1 MIPNVVLE
9 PAMMRHLRLM
19 KVRMEGNVAQD
30 IHMRYIQAVQAFDN
44 SEVSVTD
51 EATAK
56 RELGV
61 ITEIY
66 HVRLL
71 LLYTDTA
78 YVKITMEYKE
88 SFANQETPQS
98 SVRDYWD
105 SLLFKMV
112 KNNRGLWTDS
122 RDIGQY
128 DVWPLLLINCN
139 LPPSERV
146 LKKNLIL
153 CGIIPGPG
161 NPKDLGS
168 FLKPMIDEFLTL
180 QVGVKAWD
188 GLRKERFILRANIAL
203 VAGDTVAMAKLM
215 KWTGPNS
222 FRYCRFCAIYGI
234 SEGHIYCPLEPP
246 RDRKDALGG
255 EARRKGSRVPKR
267 NANFPEKSWDAE
279 NLPIW
284 TDAQVRENQ
293 KTVEETM
300 DLQWGK
306 MMGTNGEPVF
316 SSLVSVVYPWTF
328 TPDVM
333 HLVDENTP
341 RLYLAQWMGVFRDR
355 ELALRAKMAQAE
367 VDASQV
373 GSSHAQSEGMSQSQ
387 VEVQQESQFDSQTNT
402 QQGGS
407 QSQTQGERR
416 KRRKGRRGVSFN
428 ADIEEDYVE
437 DAFILPKRMWDR
449 IGEEIAGSRASIPS
463 AFGKAFRDIKYHA
476 SYKATELMNFMHLI
490 SPIVLNQR
498 LPAEYYS
505 HWHHFVLA
513 SEKARRYQLS
523 MEDVAEMERD
533 MVQVVTG
540 YERLYYQYKLSK
552 IRGCTTQVHG
562 LLHLGMAMKVCGPN
576 PIYHQYPMERTCGTI
591 KAMCHSRSSANRN
604 LSLQLLERERLRYLP
619 LIALVPPG
627 FSETAERRLFGLGE
641 KDKVAYPAEYPDC
654 LLMGPKIS
662 RRLNQYERN
671 HLRQFHADVIG
682 VPVRSREIVGNPML
696 FSGIFKLWGRAVAGR
711 VLSNSSEHEVVGSAI
726 SNPKPGVCSSRRDDS
741 CVRYILTGDGDN
753 DVSYFGKVMFFMPYE
768 IHNDERLE
776 DEPERFMMAY
786 IQRLEVGRVRKLKL
800 AYIINRQQRV
810 LKEFVDL
817 SDVQELIGCIKSRG
831 KEFLVSR
838 TSCFWPKKG
847 FAWWEVIDNE
857 ALFIGANVQ

>member
-333 HLVDENTP
+333 HLGTSAP
-341 RLYLAQWMGVFRDR
+341 RKDGPGR
-355 ELALRAKMAQAE
+355 

-407 QSQTQGERR
+407 QSQTQ
-416 KRRKGRRGVSFN
+416 
-428 ADIEEDYVE
+428 EEDYVE

-505 HWHHFVLA
+505 H
-513 SEKARRYQLS
+513 
-523 MEDVAEMERD
+523 
-533 MVQVVTG
+533 
-540 YERLYYQYKLSK
+540 
-552 IRGCTTQVHG
+552 CTT
-562 LLHLGMAMKVCGPN
+562 L
-576 PIYHQYPMERTCGTI
+576 Y
-591 KAMCHSRSSANRN
+591 
-604 LSLQLLERERLRYLP
+604 
-619 LIALVPPG
+619 
-627 FSETAERRLFGLGE
+627 
-641 KDKVAYPAEYPDC
+641 
-654 LLMGPKIS
+654 
-662 RRLNQYERN
+662 
-671 HLRQFHADVIG
+671 
-682 VPVRSREIVGNPML
+682 
-696 FSGIFKLWGRAVAGR
+696 
-711 VLSNSSEHEVVGSAI
+711 
-726 SNPKPGVCSSRRDDS
+726 
-741 CVRYILTGDGDN
+741 
-753 DVSYFGKVMFFMPYE
+753 
-768 IHNDERLE
+768 
-776 DEPERFMMAY
+776 
-786 IQRLEVGRVRKLKL
+786 
-800 AYIINRQQRV
+800 
-810 LKEFVDL
+810 
-817 SDVQELIGCIKSRG
+817 
-831 KEFLVSR
+831 
-838 TSCFWPKKG
+838 
-847 FAWWEVIDNE
+847 
-857 ALFIGANVQ
+857 